1 MQQNA
6 FTLVKGLPHNSQYEN
21 CKNLIYLCYHNSDHG
36 LEAEWIF
43 FATSH
48 GKSPCD
54 GIGGTAK
61 RLTAHASLQMT
72 SGQVI
77 STPYEMFQW
86 CQDNVFGISFFY
98 VSSEDINNHVN
109 QFHLDQRY
117 ELTKTVPGTRLY
129 HSFIPDRLSKLTLR
143 RISNDSSS
151 TAFQFDKA
159 TSEISINNIKV
170 GNYYACISD
179 NEWYICIATY
189 ISFEKQDVHF
199 KFMNK
204 SQHNIFS

>member
-143 RISNDSSS
+143 RISNDSS
-151 TAFQFDKA
+151 FQFDKA
-159 TSEISINNIKV
+159 FQFDSFSIRQ
-170 GNYYACISD
+170 S
-179 NEWYICIATY
+179 
-189 ISFEKQDVHF
+189 HF
-199 KFMNK
+199 RNFN
-204 SQHNIFS
+204 